1 MPADAAAD
9 AAAQPARTALVIG
22 AGAVGVSCALQMAK
36 RGMKVTLI
44 DRGPVGGGTS
54 HGNAGAVLRAASPI
68 AEPGV
73 WRKVPSML
81 LDPMGPLTV
90 RWRHLPALAPWL
102 IRFLAES
109 SPKRFQANS
118 HAIWQLGDQAPDAWR
133 RQVRGTTAE
142 ELLRPVGWLKVYET
156 EKAFEEAAASRAVYA
171 EKGAAIETFTKD
183 ELRQLEPNLGPI
195 FARGALHADGLFA
208 RNPRRLVEICAD
220 AARALGVEIL
230 QAEAVDAWADDVRAQ
245 ATLADG
251 RVLEA
256 DRLVLAAGAWSK
268 DLAARLGV
276 HLPLDTE
283 RGYHLMF
290 ETPEK
295 SLSRPV
301 IWEEKSFVLCPMEH
315 GLRMTSQVELAGLKA
330 PPDYRRIESMI
341 PMAQK
346 MLPSLKDG
354 AAPWDRWLGFRPSLP
369 DARPLVGPS
378 PSAKA
383 ALFAFGHQ
391 HYGLSLAART
401 GEVIADLAAGERP
414 EIDLDALSP
423 ARWTARPRGGRPQK
437 S

>member
-1 MPADAAAD
+1 MPAAPQA
-9 AAAQPARTALVIG
+9 ARTALVIG

-36 RGMKVTLI
+36 RGIKVTLV

-68 AEPGV
+68 AEPGI

-102 IRFLAES
+102 IRFLRES
-109 SPKRFQANS
+109 NPERFRANS

-133 RQVRGTTAE
+133 RQVRGTPAE
-142 ELLRPVGWLKVYET
+142 ELLRPVGWLKVYES
-156 EKAFEEAAASRAVYA
+156 EKAFEAAGVGRAVYA

-183 ELRQLEPNLGPI
+183 ELRQLEPNLAPI
-195 FARGALHADGLFA
+195 FARGALHADALFA

-220 AARALGVEIL
+220 AARALGVEIV
-230 QAEAVDAWADDVRAQ
+230 QADVIDAWADDARGR

-276 HLPLDTE
+276 RLPLDAE

-290 ETPEK
+290 DTPAR

-341 PMAQK
+341 PAAER
-346 MLPSLKDG
+346 MLPSLAESG
-354 AAPWDRWLGFRPSLP
+354 APWDRWLGFRPSLP
-369 DARPLVGPS
+369 DARPVVGPS
-378 PSAKA
+378 PRAKA

-401 GEVIADLAAGERP
+401 GEVIAELAAGEAP
-414 EIDLDALSP
+414 AIDLASLSP
-423 ARWTARPRGGRPQK
+423 ARWA
-437 S
+437 